1 MKQPTMMN
9 CKMIRIG
16 FLLALFMLTTSISR
30 ASKPEEKDYV
40 GYLFTYF
47 TGNHISEEAVCFA
60 VSTDGYSFYALN
72 DNKPVLDS
80 KVISSTGG
88 VRDPHILRCDSTRK
102 SSALP
107 EACATRISCGAK
119 TGKRSI
125 WS

>member
-88 VRDPHILRCDSTRK
+88 VRDPHILRCED
-102 SSALP
+102 
-107 EACATRISCGAK
+107 
-119 TGKRSI
+119 GKDRHGI
-125 WS
+125 G

>member
-30 ASKPEEKDYV
+30 ASKPEEKDYA

-72 DNKPVLDS
+72 DNKPRRARPAYPAVRRRENVLY
-80 KVISSTGG
+80 G
-88 VRDPHILRCDSTRK
+88 RDRHGI
-102 SSALP
+102 
-107 EACATRISCGAK
+107 G
-119 TGKRSI
+119 
-125 WS
+125 